1 MRNKVLCKVTSE
13 KDKQKIKQQI
23 EACQPLLRLIYECCL
38 DDYEKADKVNDEDF
52 KNPNWA
58 YEQAYKIGLKKGL
71 TKLLDYVI
79 INLNKEK

>member
-13 KDKQKIKQQI
+13 EDKQKIKQQI

-38 DDYEKADKVNDEDF
+38 DDYEKAEKVNDEDF

>member
-13 KDKQKIKQQI
+13 EDKQKIKQQI
-23 EACQPLLRLIYECCL
+23 ESCQPLLRLIYECCL
-38 DDYEKADKVNDEDF
+38 DDYEKAEKVNDEDF

>member
-13 KDKQKIKQQI
+13 EDKQKIKQQI

-52 KNPNWA
+52 KNPNWP